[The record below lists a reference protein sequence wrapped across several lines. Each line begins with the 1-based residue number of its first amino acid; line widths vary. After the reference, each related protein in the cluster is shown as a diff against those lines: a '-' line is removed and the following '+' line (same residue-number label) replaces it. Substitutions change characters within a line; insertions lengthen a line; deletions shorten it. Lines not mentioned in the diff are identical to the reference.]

1 MKVQLLVSEWCEP
14 CRGAEEVWR
23 AVAGKKALALE
34 VLDVG
39 RPEGRAVA
47 AALSV
52 RTVPSTVVDGEL
64 KHVGVPSEGE
74 ALRMVAAAADRARA
88 EPPRPRSSMAAF
100 LALGFRPLYLL
111 AGGYA
116 ALSVA
121 AWALQYAGRL
131 PGGNVLW
138 HAHEMLFGYAFAVI
152 AGFLLTAV
160 RVWTQRPTPTG
171 WPLAAIAAL
180 WLAARLVA
188 PFSLLVSSF
197 FDLLFA
203 AAVAWGI
210 GHPLVASGNR
220 RNWFFIALVLA
231 LGAASLAFQAWP
243 QLGVAIGLDVVLFVM
258 AVMGGRVIP
267 AFTNSGIP
275 GGAGARRDAWLE
287 KASLGA
293 ILVLIA
299 LDLLQLDSRLPGAVA
314 LIAAGLHAARLA
326 LWAPLK
332 TRGRPI
338 LWILHAS
345 YAWIVVHLALRG
357 LAAFE
362 IVPAVVATHALTVG
376 AIGGLTI
383 GMMTRTARGHTARP
397 LTVGRAELAA
407 YVLVQ
412 AAAVVRSLLPL
423 AFPAAYGALIAFSGA
438 LWFAAFA
445 IFTVVYLPILTRPRL
460 DGQPG

>member
-1 MKVQLLVSEWCEP
+1 
-14 CRGAEEVWR
+14 
-23 AVAGKKALALE
+23 
-34 VLDVG
+34 
-39 RPEGRAVA
+39 
-47 AALSV
+47 
-52 RTVPSTVVDGEL
+52 
-64 KHVGVPSEGE
+64 
-74 ALRMVAAAADRARA
+74 
-88 EPPRPRSSMAAF
+88 
-100 LALGFRPLYLL
+100 
-111 AGGYA
+111 
-116 ALSVA
+116 
-121 AWALQYAGRL
+121 
-131 PGGNVLW
+131 VLW

-160 RVWTQRPTPTG
+160 RVWTGRPTPTG
-171 WPLAAIAAL
+171 AALAGIAAL
-180 WLAARLVA
+180 WVAARSIA
-188 PFSLLVSSF
+188 PFSLSFSSL
-197 FDLLFA
+197 FDFLFA

-210 GHPLVASGNR
+210 GVPLIASGNR

-275 GGAGARRDAWLE
+275 GGAGARRQPLLE
-287 KASLGA
+287 KAALGA
-293 ILVLIA
+293 VLLLLVFDVFSIHVGILA
-299 LDLLQLDSRLPGAVA
+299 LVA
-314 LIAAGLHAARLA
+314 AALHAARLA

-362 IVPAVVATHALTVG
+362 LVPAVVATHALTVG
-376 AIGGLTI
+376 AIGGLTL

-397 LTVGRAELAA
+397 LTVGGAELAA

-412 AAAVVRSLLPL
+412 AAALARSLLPL
-423 AFPAAYGALIAFSGA
+423 AFPDAYGAMVALSAL

-445 IFTVVYLPILTRPRL
+445 LFTAVYIPILTRPRL